1 MKSDNFIIVTGSRNL
16 GDDEKIETEN
26 TNIEGDDS
34 SRRVL
39 EEHGIFLEQENNDP
53 LGAEASHEEF
63 SKKLQEIGGIEIIKS
78 EDEDINY

>member
-1 MKSDNFIIVTGSRNL
+1 MKSDNFIIVSGSRNL
-16 GDDEKIETEN
+16 GDDEKIEIEN

-39 EEHGIFLEQENNDP
+39 EEQGIFLEQENNDS
-53 LGAEASHEEF
+53 LEAEASHEEF

>member
-16 GDDEKIETEN
+16 GDDEKIEIEN

-39 EEHGIFLEQENNDP
+39 EEQGIFLEQENNDS
-53 LGAEASHEEF
+53 LEAEASHEEF